1 MQHLGDIRRIKGAEI
16 EPADAIIGGSPC
28 QDLSAAGKRA
38 GLSGER
44 SGLFMEQIRIIKEMR
59 AASGNQKPRF
69 MLWENVPG
77 VFSSNKG
84 ADFRIVL
91 EETAKICQPD
101 AAVPGPPKGK
111 WRTSGCI
118 LGNGWSIAWRVFDAQ
133 FWGVP
138 QRRRRVALVA
148 DFGGGA
154 APEILFERQ
163 SLPGD
168 TEPGAAPGQETAA
181 GFGGGAYAAG
191 FLPNAGAGVN
201 GVAYGQE
208 LAPTLSSQQKAAVC
222 YSIGGY
228 NSKAWL
234 SDNPQSGIRQ
244 TEVCRTLDTVSFGSP
259 ARNQGGVA
267 IIEKACKTFDCR
279 GNGNSLISSTLT
291 GEHQNRITDYTAIVM
306 ATGQA
311 NAEIMQDKSPTLN
324 CAHEQPIIA
333 HTLRAQGND
342 PHRADA
348 ATYPITDGYVR
359 RLTPLECER
368 LQGYPDGWTDIG
380 AWIDSNGKLHKESSD
395 TARYRALGNSIALP
409 PWRWILERMA
419 LWLKQPATLG
429 SLFDGIGGFPLLW
442 EEINGTG
449 SCLWASEVDEF
460 CIAVTKKRFGEV

>member
-1 MQHLGDIRRIKGAEI
+1 MQHLGDICRINGAEI
-16 EPADAIIGGSPC
+16 EPVDAIIGGSPC

-59 AASGNQKPRF
+59 AASGNKKPRF

-111 WRTSGCI
+111 WQKCGCI

-148 DFGGGA
+148 DFGGRA

-168 TEPGAAPGQETAA
+168 TAQSGTPGQETAA
-181 GFGGGAYAAG
+181 VFRGGAYAAGNSITIINDQGGDYISVENGDISPTLRCETHGHLPIVAAG
-191 FLPNAGAGVN
+191 FLPNAGAKAS
-201 GVAYGQE
+201 GVAYEQE

-234 SDNPQSGIRQ
+234 SDNPQSGIHK
-244 TEVCRTLDTVSFGSP
+244 TEVCRTLDTVSCGSP
-259 ARNQGGVA
+259 ACNQGG
-267 IIEKACKTFDCR
+267 
-279 GNGNSLISSTLT
+279 L
-291 GEHQNRITDYTAIVM
+291 AIVM
-306 ATGQA
+306 ASGQT
-311 NAEIMQDKSPTLN
+311 NAEILQDKSPTLN
-324 CAHEQPIIA
+324 CNHEQPIVA
-333 HTLRAQGND
+333 H
-342 PHRADA
+342 
-348 ATYPITDGYVR
+348 PITDGYVR

-380 AWIDSNGKLHKESSD
+380 AWTDSKGKLHKECSD

-409 PWRWILERMA
+409 PWRWILGRMA

-449 SCLWASEVDEF
+449 SCLWASEIDEF
-460 CIAVTKKRFGEV
+460 CIAVTKKRFREV